1 MFYIILTYLLSPLI
15 YALIYFRR
23 VNIRRILV
31 IQTAKIGDII
41 SSTHIFREIKKGL
54 GDVHLSV
61 MVSPVSREVLEYN
74 PYINELISLN
84 RDSYKGLSGKINLA
98 VMLYKGKYDAVIS
111 LNPSLPFLLSA
122 FWGLVSRRIF
132 IMPDPRLKPRI
143 KYGAGSAG
151 TSFVGIT
158 YKMASRFCT
167 YLERHIRGRLVAETN
182 LKMLEAIGIKSN
194 NLSKEVYKSPIADV
208 KVKNLLSGRDGNLIG
223 IAVSSGNKMKEL
235 GAEKIVALAEK
246 LITEFN
252 AHVVLIGSSSDSETA
267 GKIITMATQKEKI
280 IDSVGCFRL
289 SELPALLEKLSLFIG
304 VDTGVTYIAD
314 ALGVPLIDIA
324 GPSDMEDQ
332 RPTGKNSYILQ
343 KKELGC
349 VPCSHAFDAPYECRY
364 GHRECITRISV
375 KEVFGLASQIMVKV

>member
-1 MFYIILTYLLSPLI
+1 MFYVFLTYLAAPLLYLFSI
-15 YALIYFRR
+15 KHRNS
-23 VNIRRILV
+23 VEKILV
-31 IQTAKIGDII
+31 IQTAKIGDLIC
-41 SSTHIFREIKKGL
+41 STPVFRAIKRKYP
-54 GDVHLSV
+54 DANLSV
-61 MVSPVSREVLEYN
+61 MVNQVTRELLEYN
-74 PYINELISLN
+74 QYVNEIIPVET
-84 RDSYKGLSGKINLA
+84 RFYKGFAGKVRLA
-98 VMLYKGKYDAVIS
+98 RLFRRGRYSIAIS
-111 LNPSLPFLLSA
+111 LNPNIPFTLA
-122 FWGLVSRRIF
+122 MFWALIPVRIS
-132 IMPDPRLKPRI
+132 IMPDPRLKP
-143 KYGAGSAG
+143 AG

-158 YKMASRFCT
+158 YKMASCFCT

-314 ALGVPLIDIA
+314 ALCLPLIDIA

>member
-1 MFYIILTYLLSPLI
+1 MFYVFLTYLAAPLLYLFSI
-15 YALIYFRR
+15 KHRNS
-23 VNIRRILV
+23 VEKILV
-31 IQTAKIGDII
+31 IQTAKIGDLIC
-41 SSTHIFREIKKGL
+41 STPVFRAIKRKYP
-54 GDVHLSV
+54 DANLSV
-61 MVSPVSREVLEYN
+61 MVNQVTRELLEYN
-74 PYINELISLN
+74 QYVNEIIPVET
-84 RDSYKGLSGKINLA
+84 RFYKGFAGKVRLA
-98 VMLYKGKYDAVIS
+98 RLFRRGRYSIAIS
-111 LNPSLPFLLSA
+111 LNPNIPFTLA
-122 FWGLVSRRIF
+122 MFWALIPVRIS
-132 IMPDPRLKPRI
+132 IMPDPRLKP
-143 KYGAGSAG
+143 AG

>member
-132 IMPDPRLKPRI
+132 IMPDPRLKP
-143 KYGAGSAG
+143 AG